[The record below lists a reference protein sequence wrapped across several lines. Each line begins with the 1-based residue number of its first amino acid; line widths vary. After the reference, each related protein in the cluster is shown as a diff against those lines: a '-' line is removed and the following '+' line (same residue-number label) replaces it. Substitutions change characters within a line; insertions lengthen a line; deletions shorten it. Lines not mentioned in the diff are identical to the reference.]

1 MRKSKINRD
10 IFVLSIL
17 TLITV
22 LTWIA
27 FDVYQA
33 LTRTTIPEVI
43 QEQMKPLEPKI
54 DKTKIE
60 RLQERLSIS
69 EEELEKII
77 IHKIE
82 ETTPV
87 LEISESTESATPSGE
102 F

>member
-1 MRKSKINRD
+1 MKKRKVNRD
-10 IFVLSIL
+10 ILVLSTL

-33 LTRTTIPEVI
+33 LTKTTIPEVI
-43 QEQMKPLEPKI
+43 QEQMRPLEPKI

-60 RLQERLSIS
+60 RLKGRLSIS
-69 EEELEKII
+69 EEEIEKTIMSKVEKSTTTLE
-77 IHKIE
+77 
-82 ETTPV
+82 TP
-87 LEISESTESATPSGE
+87 ESTQSATPSGE

>member
-1 MRKSKINRD
+1 MKKRKVNRD
-10 IFVLSIL
+10 TLVLSIL

-33 LTRTTIPEVI
+33 LTKTTIPEVI
-43 QEQMKPLEPKI
+43 QEQMRSLEPKI

-60 RLQERLSIS
+60 RLKRRLSVT
-69 EEELEKII
+69 EEEIEKTILP
-77 IHKIE
+77 KIE
-82 ETTPV
+82 KATPTLTV
-87 LEISESTESATPSGE
+87 SESTQSATPSGE